1 MNYTEL
7 DQLIKFNNEIMEKVT
22 PILHRKLTP
31 SEYGKEF
38 DRIER
43 EIKQM
48 DNVDF
53 EIIVNTDIPF
63 RIGYLESWKRPFSD
77 LLQQTISTQKQ
88 VYIRWLENIF
98 MFPQSMFQQ
107 N

>member
-1 MNYTEL
+1 
-7 DQLIKFNNEIMEKVT
+7 MEKVIPDVYRKYT
-22 PILHRKLTP
+22 PY
-31 SEYGKEF
+31 EYQREF

-48 DNVDF
+48 DDVDF

-63 RIGYLESWKRPFSD
+63 RIGFFESWNRPF
-77 LLQQTISTQKQ
+77 LNLFEQPTTTQKQ

-98 MFPQSMFQQ
+98 MIPERMFQR